1 MSHTISKT
9 LLSGIGL
16 AAAALL
22 LAGCASG
29 NGAGLT
35 EEQLTGMWVAGEPGE
50 PRLEFDGDGRAMG
63 TDGCNGITT
72 TYKIDG
78 DSAQLD
84 IFASTL
90 MACDGVDDWLRGLR
104 SVTLEGDTLS
114 VFDESGKKIGELE
127 RLIS

>member
-29 NGAGLT
+29 TGAGLT
-35 EEQLTGMWVAGEPGE
+35 EEQLTGTWVSDDKGE
-50 PRLEFDGDGRAMG
+50 PRLEFDGSGQVTG
-63 TDGCNGITT
+63 TDGCNGIMT

-78 DSAQLD
+78 DSARFED
-84 IFASTL
+84 FASTL
-90 MACDGVDDWLRGLR
+90 MACEGVDDWLRGIR
-104 SVTLEGDTLS
+104 SVTVDGDTLIVS
-114 VFDESGKKIGELE
+114 NDDGKKIGELE
-127 RLIS
+127 RKSS